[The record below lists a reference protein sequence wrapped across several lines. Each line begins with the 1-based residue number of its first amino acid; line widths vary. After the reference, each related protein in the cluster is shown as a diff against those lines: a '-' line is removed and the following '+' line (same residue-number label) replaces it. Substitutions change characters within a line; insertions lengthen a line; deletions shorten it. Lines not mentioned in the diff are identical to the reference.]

1 MHDCPHIAFDANKCN
16 AGIMMTSCR
25 SAAGFLELSMC
36 TSEREEGVSL
46 HAFLTPDNEFAGE
59 EQVNQMQICKYD
71 FRPKLM
77 HRRRQREILRQIE
90 EIKMEQRKRMIAS
103 VQSAEQSQRRS
114 VTSSQPMSR
123 DSELL
128 QIEAIRYSY
137 ASQTAGVVRPRS
149 PNRLAKD
156 SREVASSRNIS
167 AAQHVP
173 SVRPAEASRMVR
185 MVGSDLV
192 DPPQLKPLI
201 PLTMRSALAARNPL
215 SRLPSANGNMLP
227 SPYPV

>member
-1 MHDCPHIAFDANKCN
+1 MGSGEGKMYAIHTT
-16 AGIMMTSCR
+16 TSD
-25 SAAGFLELSMC
+25 EV
-36 TSEREEGVSL
+36 ERLFPIDIVRAEGVSL

-59 EQVNQMQICKYD
+59 EQ
-71 FRPKLM
+71 
-77 HRRRQREILRQIE
+77 IE
-90 EIKMEQRKRMIAS
+90 EVKKEQRKRMIAS

-114 VTSSQPMSR
+114 VTSTQPMSR
-123 DSELL
+123 DRELL
-128 QIEAIRYSY
+128 QIEAIRSCY

-156 SREVASSRNIS
+156 SGEVASSRNIS

-173 SVRPAEASRMVR
+173 SVRPAEASRMVG

-192 DPPQLKPLI
+192 DPSQLKPLI